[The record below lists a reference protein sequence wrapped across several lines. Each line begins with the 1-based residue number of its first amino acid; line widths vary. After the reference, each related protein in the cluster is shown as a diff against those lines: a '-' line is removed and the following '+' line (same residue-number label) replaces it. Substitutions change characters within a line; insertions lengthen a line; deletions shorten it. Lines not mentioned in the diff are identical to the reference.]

1 MADDKPVD
9 WVAQW
14 RQGDQQAAGELY
26 RLYVDRLV
34 ALARSQLSVRL
45 AQRVDAEDV
54 VQSAYRCFFAF
65 AKEGRYDVERGGD
78 LWRLLVTVTL
88 HKLQQ
93 HVERQRAQKRSVE
106 REASFGSEDS
116 LLGIQAHVPARD
128 PAPADAVALT
138 DELEQALSCLSEPE
152 RRTIE
157 LRLQGYKLEEISA
170 ELECSERTVRRA
182 LERFKKQLEDRQAAD
197 RAE

>member
-1 MADDKPVD
+1 MSNDQPAD

-14 RQGDQQAAGELY
+14 RQGDQAAAGELY
-26 RLYVDRLV
+26 RLYVDRLI
-34 ALARSQLSVRL
+34 ALARSQMSARL
-45 AQRVDAEDV
+45 AQRIDAEDV

-93 HVERQRAQKRSVE
+93 HVERQRAQKRAAD
-106 REASFGSEDS
+106 REESFGSEDS
-116 LLGIQAHVPARD
+116 LLGLQAHVPARD

-138 DELEQALSCLSEPE
+138 DELEKALRVHTIEE
-152 RRTIE
+152 RRMVE
-157 LRLQGYKLEEISA
+157 MRLQGYQLEEIA
-170 ELECSERTVRRA
+170 NEMQCSERTVRRV
-182 LERFKKQLEDRQAAD
+182 LERFKNQLVAGSR
-197 RAE
+197 

>member
-1 MADDKPVD
+1 MPDDKPAD

-14 RQGDQQAAGELY
+14 RQGDQAAAGELY
-26 RLYVDRLV
+26 RLYVDRLI
-34 ALARSQLSVRL
+34 ALARSQLSARL

-93 HVERQRAQKRSVE
+93 HIERQRAQKRSLD
-106 REASFGSEDS
+106 REESFGSEDS
-116 LLGIQAHVPARD
+116 LLGLQAHVTARD

-138 DELEQALSCLSEPE
+138 DELEKALRAYATEE
-152 RRTIE
+152 RRMIE
-157 LRLQGYKLEEISA
+157 MRLQGYQLEEIASA
-170 ELECSERTVRRA
+170 LECSERTVRRV
-182 LERFKKQLEDRQAAD
+182 LERFKKQLASG
-197 RAE
+197 